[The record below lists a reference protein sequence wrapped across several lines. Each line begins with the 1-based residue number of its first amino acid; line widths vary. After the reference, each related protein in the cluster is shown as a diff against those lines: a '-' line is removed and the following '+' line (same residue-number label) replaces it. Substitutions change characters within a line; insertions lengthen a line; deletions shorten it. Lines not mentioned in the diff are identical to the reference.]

1 MANRKIWA
9 PFEMTMY
16 LQLQRIITKGCLPV
30 FSFFLVFYSD
40 VKFVRIFTAKHQKDN
55 QNTVY
60 LVIFHDYLIFT
71 FLRYHLNCKLL
82 NTQFCIIFNKKFIK
96 SQKKNDLHKLKRL
109 HIFHIFANFVTCKKT
124 WTYSIYMCKIY
135 CKNWSTGLVTQHKHI
150 FNLKGK
156 ELSNKCFQVYKC
168 FFFHM
173 TKTAA

>member
-16 LQLQRIITKGCLPV
+16 LQLQRIITKDCLPV
-30 FSFFLVFYSD
+30 SSFFLVFYSD

-109 HIFHIFANFVTCKKT
+109 HIFHIFSQILWHAKKPGHT
-124 WTYSIYMCKIY
+124 VYICVKSTVKIEV
-135 CKNWSTGLVTQHKHI
+135 LI
-150 FNLKGK
+150 
-156 ELSNKCFQVYKC
+156 
-168 FFFHM
+168 
-173 TKTAA
+173 